1 MTLEAAIAAWA
12 EGFDAA
18 ALARR
23 YAEDDGAIVLPT
35 LLPPEVVAGM
45 AEEASALAGQSVRKH
60 VPLLRKAGAVHHHPI
75 VERAPTMH
83 ALHQSPSLLALLSR
97 IAGIALEHRDPG
109 EAHASA
115 LYTYSEP
122 GDFMDWHYDEC
133 GCEPGDSFSTV
144 VGVVDDS
151 TSRLEIQT
159 HRDRLDRAP
168 LLTQVHTVPGTFA
181 FFCGT
186 RAYHRVT
193 PLAAGQRRVTF
204 AFTYVRAG
212 RRPGGVYEARLKLG
226 NALVYFGLGHLFE
239 RGARPAQ

>member
-1 MTLEAAIAAWA
+1 MTTEEAIAGWVA
-12 EGFDAA
+12 GFDAA

-23 YAEDDGAIVLPT
+23 WEEDGGAIVLPA
-35 LLPPEVVAGM
+35 LLPREVVAAM
-45 AEEASALAGQSVRKH
+45 ADESRALEGESVRKH
-60 VPLLRKAGAVHHHPI
+60 VPLVRKAGAIHHHPI
-75 VERAPTMH
+75 ARGAPTLH
-83 ALHQSPSLLALLSR
+83 ALHQSPSLKALLSA
-97 IAGIALEHRDPG
+97 IAGITLEHRDPG

-115 LYTYSEP
+115 LYTYTEP

-151 TSRLEIQT
+151 TSRLEIET
-159 HRDRLDRAP
+159 HRDVAGRAP

-193 PLAAGQRRVTF
+193 PLAAGQRRITF
-204 AFTYVRAG
+204 AFTYVREG

-226 NALVYFGLGHLFE
+226 NALVYFGLGHLLE
-239 RGARPAQ
+239 GKAARAQ